1 MGFSKLLNE
10 YVKVETWISLSCYMD
25 FKACWSICFELKLL
39 NESKFSM
46 PWVLCAFG
54 NVSRLIMRPK
64 FLDYDISIARTLRV
78 INFTFA
84 FNLEIC
90 ETHASLNITIDLWK
104 CTAYFGRTIIPP
116 LRERRNVNFVPRKL
130 RLLEETRRVSK
141 STWSSIPSHGRS
153 SCRSRRRRTRWR
165 WWRTRD
171 LLMRKWTGSPW
182 SRWN

>member
-1 MGFSKLLNE
+1 MNLSKLFRGF
-10 YVKVETWISLSCYMD
+10 VKVADAWICQSCSMYSSPFAKKNKLKFD
-25 FKACWSICFELKLL
+25 QHSKACWSFCFELKVL

-90 ETHASLNITIDLWK
+90 ETHASLNITIDL
-104 CTAYFGRTIIPP
+104 
-116 LRERRNVNFVPRKL
+116 
-130 RLLEETRRVSK
+130 
-141 STWSSIPSHGRS
+141 
-153 SCRSRRRRTRWR
+153 
-165 WWRTRD
+165 
-171 LLMRKWTGSPW
+171 
-182 SRWN
+182 